1 MAVYGRTYRRYD
13 GELTPPSRRFLIL
26 PRYAYGEVFQS
37 RLFVAFFT
45 FCFLSSFI
53 ALLLIYLHHNVS
65 ALKFMNLPLEK
76 LREVMP
82 IDGKFFHRFLWAQ
95 TQLGFLLVLFVGPS
109 LVAPDLRNNG
119 LALYLARPFSRAEY
133 VLGKLTVLVGFLSL
147 VTWIPGLVLFGFQA
161 SLAGWSWT
169 IQNLS
174 IAWAIFAGSWVWILY
189 LSLLAL
195 TVSAWVKWRPVARGA
210 LLVLFFAG
218 RAVAEVLENVMG
230 ARWARMFDAI
240 EAILQVFASLF
251 GIQRDSTLS
260 PGLAWVS
267 LLGGIALFLFLL
279 SRRLKAYEVV
289 R

>member
-13 GELTPPSRRFLIL
+13 GELTPPARRFLIL
-26 PRYAYGEVFQS
+26 PRYAYGEVFKS

-53 ALLLIYLHHNVS
+53 ALLMIYLHHNVS
-65 ALKFMNLPLEK
+65 ALKFLNLPVDQ
-76 LREVMP
+76 LREVLP
-82 IDGKFFHRFLWAQ
+82 IDARFFHRFLWAQ

-109 LVAPDLRNNG
+109 LIAPDLRNNG
-119 LALYLARPFSRAEY
+119 LALYLARPFSRGEY
-133 VLGKLTVLVGFLSL
+133 VLGKLAVLVGFLSL
-147 VTWIPGLVLFGFQA
+147 VTWIPGLFLFGFQA
-161 SLAGWSWT
+161 SLAGGRWLLD
-169 IQNLS
+169 NFS

-218 RAVAEVLENVMG
+218 RAVAEVLENLIG
-230 ARWARMFDAI
+230 ARWARVFDAI
-240 EAILQVFASLF
+240 EAILQVFANLF
-251 GIQRDSTLS
+251 GIERESTLPPS
-260 PGLAWVS
+260 LAWLS

-279 SRRLKAYEVV
+279 SRRLRAYEVV